1 LIHAPIDN
9 PAPTPSTV
17 AVSPFAVFHIS
28 GLGYIYNR
36 KMDPANTKSA
46 PYGLLTCKPQ
56 KFIAYF
62 TVAVGALV
70 IVPNILCL
78 LGIMRMS
85 FYSEF

>member
-1 LIHAPIDN
+1 
-9 PAPTPSTV
+9 
-17 AVSPFAVFHIS
+17 
-28 GLGYIYNR
+28 
-36 KMDPANTKSA
+36 ME
-46 PYGLLTCKPQ
+46 KPQ